1 MTETIKLK
9 QVLLG
14 ETAVG
19 KSSLINRFVNGTFKQ
34 EFLPTIVGCYST
46 KEVFYKKENINII
59 YEIWDTAGQEKFRAV
74 NRIFYQDAYIIL
86 LVFDITNK
94 PSFDALKD
102 YWYQEVKD
110 NAPQDAIIIIVGNK
124 TDLYEVKEVDEDDVK
139 KFCESV
145 HSLYVLASAQNGEGI
160 EKLFDMIG
168 KQVLTRE
175 NFGEIKNNIKFKN
188 KDMKY
193 SSVSTL
199 DSNNSNRIKCC

>member
-74 NRIFYQDAYIIL
+74 NRIF
-86 LVFDITNK
+86 
-94 PSFDALKD
+94 
-102 YWYQEVKD
+102 
-110 NAPQDAIIIIVGNK
+110 
-124 TDLYEVKEVDEDDVK
+124 
-139 KFCESV
+139 
-145 HSLYVLASAQNGEGI
+145 
-160 EKLFDMIG
+160 
-168 KQVLTRE
+168 
-175 NFGEIKNNIKFKN
+175 
-188 KDMKY
+188 
-193 SSVSTL
+193 
-199 DSNNSNRIKCC
+199 

>member
-1 MTETIKLK
+1 MSQSIVLK
-9 QVLLG
+9 CVLLG
-14 ETAVG
+14 ESAVG

-46 KEVFYKKENINII
+46 KEVFYEKENTKIR
-59 YEIWDTAGQEKFRAV
+59 YEIWDTAGQEKYRAI
-74 NRIFYQDAYIIL
+74 NKIFYQDAYVNIF
-86 LVFDITNK
+86 VYDITK
-94 PSFDALKD
+94 KTSFDALKD

-110 NAPQDAIIIIVGNK
+110 NAPQDAIIILVANK

-175 NFGEIKNNIKFKN
+175 NFGDIKNNIKFKN

-199 DSNNSNRIKCC
+199 DSNNSKRIKCC